1 MSFEGII
8 SPSWEL
14 LYYSDRFNVWFT
26 VEQQTG
32 NEGRE
37 KKKKTMMLN
46 FTPEKQ

>member
-26 VEQQTG
+26 EEQQTE
-32 NEGRE
+32 NEGE
-37 KKKKTMMLN
+37 KNKTMMLN
-46 FTPEKQ
+46 FTPGEQ